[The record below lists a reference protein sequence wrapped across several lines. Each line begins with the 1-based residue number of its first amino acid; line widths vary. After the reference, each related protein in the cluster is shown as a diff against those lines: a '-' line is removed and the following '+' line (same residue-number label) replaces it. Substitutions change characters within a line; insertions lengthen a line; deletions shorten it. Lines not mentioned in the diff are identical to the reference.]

1 MKSRSCRRFPLA
13 VVAVG
18 LALAAWGAPAGAAR
32 QASGSL
38 ALPSVPAHARAQDLV
53 APAGQLWEVR
63 YNGSGNS
70 HDTATAIGV
79 SPDGATVF
87 VTGESTGPG
96 TSRDYGTVAYDT
108 ATGTQLWVARY
119 NDPANVG
126 DTATAIGVSPDGAT
140 VFVTG
145 ASGGSG
151 TGVDYAT
158 VAYDAAT
165 GAQLWVARYNGPGNG
180 FDQANALGLSPDS
193 ATVFVTGYSP
203 GSGTSGDYATVAYDA
218 TTGTQLWVARYNGPG
233 NGYDAATALAVR
245 PDGATVFVTG
255 DSPGSASLFDYATVA
270 YDATT
275 GTQLWVARYNGPG
288 SGYDDAYAL
297 GVSPDGTTVF
307 VTGASVGSGG
317 TGDDYATVAYDA
329 ATGTQLWV
337 ARYNG
342 PVDGSLDDAYALGVS
357 PDATTVFV
365 TGRSPGSGSSGDY
378 ATVAYDATTGS
389 QLWVAR
395 YNGPGNGLDQ
405 ASALGLSSD
414 GATVFVTGYSLG
426 SRSEDDYATV
436 AYDAGTGQ
444 PQGVARFGPGSGT
457 ALALSPDG
465 NGLFVTGS
473 VGTSNVDYG
482 TAAYNLVP

>member
-32 QASGSL
+32 QAPGSL
-38 ALPSVPAHARAQDLV
+38 ALPSVPAHARAQGLV

-203 GSGTSGDYATVAYDA
+203 GSGTSG
-218 TTGTQLWVARYNGPG
+218 
-233 NGYDAATALAVR
+233 
-245 PDGATVFVTG
+245 
-255 DSPGSASLFDYATVA
+255 DYATVA